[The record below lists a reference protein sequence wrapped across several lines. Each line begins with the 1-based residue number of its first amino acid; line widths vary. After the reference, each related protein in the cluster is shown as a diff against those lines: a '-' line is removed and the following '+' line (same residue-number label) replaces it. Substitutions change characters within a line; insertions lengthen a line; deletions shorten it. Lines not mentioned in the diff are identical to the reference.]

1 MFVHKQQLSFLQ
13 KVFTFLCLRISSVRT
28 LASNW
33 CRLRPFKSKKKK
45 KKDSN
50 HEGLETQYRDRKKK
64 GKSKRVRNRQIV
76 VDRYGFMYRSTED
89 TVRCEM
95 PFLHLMPSFSTY
107 IYIYIGYTVFF
118 LSFRTAWVNSDNN
131 NTRAQLG
138 WVMRHKKIDPKKFI
152 FSFPFLMVHIL
163 QKQAG

>member
-1 MFVHKQQLSFLQ
+1 MHHTVALALTLCLYTSNNFHFFKKFLLSFAC
-13 KVFTFLCLRISSVRT
+13 VFQCKT

-45 KKDSN
+45 KKESN

-107 IYIYIGYTVFF
+107 IYIYRLYGF
-118 LSFRTAWVNSDNN
+118 L
-131 NTRAQLG
+131 
-138 WVMRHKKIDPKKFI
+138 FI
-152 FSFPFLMVHIL
+152 FPDCMGQQWQQQHKGSTGVGHAP
-163 QKQAG
+163 